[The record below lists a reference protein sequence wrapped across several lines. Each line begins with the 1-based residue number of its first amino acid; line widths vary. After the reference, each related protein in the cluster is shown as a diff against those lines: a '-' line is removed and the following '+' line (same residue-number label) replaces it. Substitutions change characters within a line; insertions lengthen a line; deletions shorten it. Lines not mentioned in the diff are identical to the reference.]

1 MDKTPIHKNAKKATP
16 IFIRDF
22 IQFNKKSFTTWGCLV
37 NEKHSNEVDLYHNK
51 LNTFIMNLHPKKLF
65 PEIDNI
71 ELLNHQVVTKRDL
84 LNFGNLLLNE
94 IKSSAHKEEIPQWL
108 KSSEVRKLL
117 KISPGTLQNL
127 RIKGTLKYKRVGGI
141 IYYKYEDIN
150 KMLNQ

>member
-1 MDKTPIHKNAKKATP
+1 
-16 IFIRDF
+16 
-22 IQFNKKSFTTWGCLV
+22 
-37 NEKHSNEVDLYHNK
+37 
-51 LNTFIMNLHPKKLF
+51 MNLHPKKLF

-71 ELLNHQVVTKRDL
+71 ELLNHQVITKRDL

-94 IKSSAHKEEIPQWL
+94 IKAGAQKEEIPQWL
-108 KSSEVRKLL
+108 KSAEVRKLL

-127 RIKGTLKYKRVGGI
+127 RINGTLKYKRVGGI

>member
-1 MDKTPIHKNAKKATP
+1 
-16 IFIRDF
+16 
-22 IQFNKKSFTTWGCLV
+22 
-37 NEKHSNEVDLYHNK
+37 
-51 LNTFIMNLHPKKLF
+51 MNLHPKKLF

-94 IKSSAHKEEIPQWL
+94 IKSAAQKQEIPHWL

-127 RIKGTLKYKRVGGI
+127 RINGTLKFKRIGGI
-141 IYYKYEDIN
+141 IYYKYEDIQ
-150 KMLNQ
+150 KMLER